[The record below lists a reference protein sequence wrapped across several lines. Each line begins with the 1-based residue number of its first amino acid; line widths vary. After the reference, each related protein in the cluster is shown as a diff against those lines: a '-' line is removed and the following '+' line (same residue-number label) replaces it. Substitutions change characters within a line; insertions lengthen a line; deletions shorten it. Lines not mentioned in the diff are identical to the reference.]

1 MPTCRP
7 AILVVADTPSLRQLA
22 CTALANDGFT
32 VLEACGGMEGMSVML
47 SYGGEIQL
55 AIVEITMPGVN
66 GLDFANQLRV
76 ERPKTPVL
84 YIPAVGNSV
93 AADSLRQRN
102 PNSVL
107 RMPFRGEALVKR
119 VRHLLGANKP
129 STRRA

>member
-1 MPTCRP
+1 
-7 AILVVADTPSLRQLA
+7 
-22 CTALANDGFT
+22 
-32 VLEACGGMEGMSVML
+32 MSVML

-93 AADSLRQRN
+93 AAESIMQRE
-102 PNSVL
+102 PESVL
-107 RMPFRGEALVKR
+107 AKPFTSERLLKR
-119 VRHLLGANKP
+119 VRQLLARLSHLEACGERKP
-129 STRRA
+129 FVFSRGVPEVCTTF